1 MPIKLYEA
9 AALGNE
15 SISLKLVLFGN
26 YTIDE
31 STRRAATITGLQK
44 SRKWVDGI
52 AKINKTFFA
61 VKESKATWEKER
73 LRKVLNIQRL
83 R

>member
-15 SISLKLVLFGN
+15 SIFLKLVLFGN

-31 STRRAATITGLQK
+31 STRPATITGLQK
-44 SRKWVDGI
+44 PRKWVVGI
-52 AKINKTFFA
+52 AEINKTFFA
-61 VKESKATWEKER
+61 VKKSKEIWEKER

>member
-26 YTIDE
+26 YTVDE
-31 STRRAATITGLQK
+31 STRPATITGLQK
-44 SRKWVDGI
+44 SREWVDGI
-52 AKINKTFFA
+52 TGIYKTFFA
-61 VKESKATWEKER
+61 AKETKETREIGRISTATMKSS
-73 LRKVLNIQRL
+73 
-83 R
+83 